1 MKKVVLVEVAG
12 QGGRCREE
20 RPGPSEDVYIG
31 VDIARSKWVFNVRWG
46 GQERR
51 KLSTPGEIEHLQS
64 LVGEYSNCRVHLV
77 YEACGF
83 GYEIAW
89 WCQEQGVDVVVI
101 APSTVEHAPGSRV
114 KTDRL
119 DAGKMARDREQRRL
133 KGVWIP
139 TRTQHEHRQYS
150 RTYTQAIKDRR
161 RAQARV
167 RSLMQEQGRIGPA
180 PSAGWK
186 AYLRWYE
193 EQELAEAVAQCGREL
208 LSMREMAA
216 ASAKRMHGA
225 LLELSR
231 REAYRPVVEA
241 LQGQG
246 GVGWFTAIRMV
257 LELGDIRRFRTAG
270 SFPRYVGLTP
280 SEYSSGEYE
289 RRGHLIKCGPRFMRA
304 WLVQCAWAS
313 IRSGRDARLRAVF
326 ERLAPKIGKK
336 RAIVAVARRLA
347 LRVRARWLEVLD
359 ADVMAA
365 A

>member
-1 MKKVVLVEVAG
+1 
-12 QGGRCREE
+12 
-20 RPGPSEDVYIG
+20 
-31 VDIARSKWVFNVRWG
+31 
-46 GQERR
+46 
-51 KLSTPGEIEHLQS
+51 
-64 LVGEYSNCRVHLV
+64 
-77 YEACGF
+77 
-83 GYEIAW
+83 
-89 WCQEQGVDVVVI
+89 
-101 APSTVEHAPGSRV
+101 
-114 KTDRL
+114 
-119 DAGKMARDREQRRL
+119 
-133 KGVWIP
+133 
-139 TRTQHEHRQYS
+139 
-150 RTYTQAIKDRR
+150 
-161 RAQARV
+161 
-167 RSLMQEQGRIGPA
+167 
-180 PSAGWK
+180 
-186 AYLRWYE
+186 
-193 EQELAEAVAQCGREL
+193 
-208 LSMREMAA
+208 MREMAA